1 MKPASNIIWLME
13 ILRIY
18 LEERLLIKY
27 CIICNIAKN
36 PKYDRYQRGLNSM
49 IYNLFDKTFS
59 ASHANKFTGCAVGAK
74 TLAFQDKSAIMQNQ

>member
-1 MKPASNIIWLME
+1 MAYGDFKNLPRRTTSDKVLHNMSID
-13 ILRIY
+13 
-18 LEERLLIKY
+18 
-27 CIICNIAKN
+27 IAKN